1 MKKAAIVWLLFVAVF
16 IIVVAVHAAGTPG
29 GAPAEGRAVELIS
42 WTALGILLVAFGCEF
57 VDSTLGMGYGTTLTP
72 LLILFGF
79 SPLQIVPAVLASEL
93 VTGISAA
100 FAHHR
105 ARNVDLKPGT
115 RAFKVAMVLAACSIV
130 GTVVAVIVA
139 ISIPKVVLQTW
150 IGLLVLAIGVVIL
163 IQVARRALVRFAWPK
178 VLAIGTI
185 ASFNKGMSG
194 GGYGPL
200 VCGGQLL
207 SGIESKNA
215 IAITSL
221 AEGLTCVV
229 GVALYLITRE
239 AFPWRLALPLAVGA
253 LCSVPFSALAVRRIK
268 TKPLTIIIGVVT
280 VVLGVF
286 TLLKTYVL

>member
-1 MKKAAIVWLLFVAVF
+1 MKKTTVLWLLFVAAF
-16 IIVVAVHAAGTPG
+16 MGVVAVHAAATGSE
-29 GAPAEGRAVELIS
+29 APEGGRAIELIS
-42 WTALGILLVAFGCEF
+42 WGALGIVLVAFGCEF

-72 LLILFGF
+72 LLLLFGF

-105 ARNVDLKPGT
+105 ARNVDLTPGT
-115 RAFKVAMVLAACSIV
+115 RAFKVAMVLAACSVV
-130 GTVVAVIVA
+130 GTVAAVLIAV
-139 ISIPKVVLQTW
+139 SIPKIVLKTW
-150 IGLLVLAIGVVIL
+150 IGLLVLAVGIL
-163 IQVARRALVRFAWPK
+163 ILVTVARRVLVRFSWFK
-178 VLAIGTI
+178 VLGLGTL

-207 SGIESKNA
+207 SGIKSKNA

-229 GVALYLITRE
+229 GVIVYLAMGE

-253 LCSVPFSALAVRRIK
+253 LCSVPLSAFAVKKIK
-268 TKPLTIIIGVVT
+268 ARPLTVAIGILT
-280 VVLGVF
+280 TALGIF
-286 TLLKTYVL
+286 TLLKTYIF

>member
-1 MKKAAIVWLLFVAVF
+1 MKKATVIWLLFVIAFVG
-16 IIVVAVHAAGTPG
+16 VVAVHAAITKGDVPQ
-29 GAPAEGRAVELIS
+29 GRTLELVS
-42 WTALGILLVAFGCEF
+42 WLALGVLLIAFGCEL

-72 LLILFGF
+72 LLLLFGF
-79 SPLQIVPAVLASEL
+79 TPLQVVPAVLLSEL

-105 ARNVDLKPGT
+105 ARNVDLRPGT
-115 RAFKVAMVLAACSIV
+115 RAFKVAMVLAACSVV
-130 GTVVAVIVA
+130 GTVVAVLIAINIPRIVL
-139 ISIPKVVLQTW
+139 KTW
-150 IGLLVLAIGVVIL
+150 IGLLVLAVGIL
-163 IQVARRALVRFAWPK
+163 ILVQLLRRALLRFSWAK
-178 VLAIGTI
+178 VLAVGTL

-229 GVALYLITRE
+229 GVVAYLLTRE
-239 AFPWRLALPLAVGA
+239 IFPWRLALPLAVGA
-253 LCSVPFSALAVRRIK
+253 LCSVPLSALAVRKIK
-268 TKPLTIIIGVVT
+268 AKPLTVAIGVLT
-280 VVLGVF
+280 TFLGAF

>member
-1 MKKAAIVWLLFVAVF
+1 MKKATIIWFSFVVAF
-16 IIVVAVHAAGTPG
+16 LGVVAVHAAAGKGEVPQ
-29 GAPAEGRAVELIS
+29 GRTIELVS
-42 WTALGILLVAFGCEF
+42 WLALGVLLIAFGCEL

-72 LLILFGF
+72 VLLLFGF
-79 SPLQIVPAVLASEL
+79 APLQVVPAVLLSEL

-105 ARNVDLKPGT
+105 ARNVDLRPGT
-115 RAFKVAMVLAACSIV
+115 RAFKVATVLAACSVV
-130 GTVVAVIVA
+130 GTVVAVLIAINIPRIVL
-139 ISIPKVVLQTW
+139 KTW
-150 IGLLVLAIGVVIL
+150 IGALVLAVGIL
-163 IQVARRALVRFAWPK
+163 ILVQVVRRALVRFSWVK
-178 VLAIGTI
+178 VLAVGTL

-229 GVALYLITRE
+229 GVAAYLLTKEI
-239 AFPWRLALPLAVGA
+239 FPWRLALPLAVGA
-253 LCSVPFSALAVRRIK
+253 LCSVPLSALAVKKIK
-268 TKPLTIIIGVVT
+268 AKPLTVAIGVLT
-280 VVLGVF
+280 TFLGIF

>member
-1 MKKAAIVWLLFVAVF
+1 MA
-16 IIVVAVHAAGTPG
+16 VVAGHAAASKGEVPQ
-29 GAPAEGRAVELIS
+29 GRTIELVS
-42 WTALGILLVAFGCEF
+42 WLALGVLLIAFGCEL

-72 LLILFGF
+72 VLLLFGF
-79 SPLQIVPAVLASEL
+79 TPLQVVPAVLLSEL

-105 ARNVDLKPGT
+105 ARNVDLRPGT
-115 RAFKVAMVLAACSIV
+115 RPFKVAMVLAACSVV
-130 GTVVAVIVA
+130 GTVVAVLIA
-139 ISIPKVVLQTW
+139 INIPRIILKTW
-150 IGLLVLAIGVVIL
+150 IGVLVLAVGIL
-163 IQVARRALVRFAWPK
+163 ILVQVMRQALVRFSWAK
-178 VLAIGTI
+178 VMAVGTL

-229 GVALYLITRE
+229 GVTAYLLTKEI
-239 AFPWRLALPLAVGA
+239 FPWRLALPLAAGA
-253 LCSVPFSALAVRRIK
+253 LASVPLSALAVKKIK
-268 TKPLTIIIGVVT
+268 AKPLTIAIGVLT
-280 VVLGVF
+280 TFLGIF

>member
-1 MKKAAIVWLLFVAVF
+1 MKKATVLWLLFFAVF
-16 IIVVAVHAAGTPG
+16 LGVVAVHAAVTEDGTPPG
-29 GAPAEGRAVELIS
+29 GRTIEIIS
-42 WTALGILLVAFGCEF
+42 WSALGVLLVAFGCEF

-79 SPLQIVPAVLASEL
+79 SPLQIIPAVLLSEL

-105 ARNVDLKPGT
+105 ARNVDLRPGT
-115 RAFKVAMVLAACSIV
+115 RAFSVAMVLAACSVV

-163 IQVARRALVRFAWPK
+163 IQVARRALVKFAWGK

-229 GVALYLITRE
+229 GVVAYLIGRDV
-239 AFPWRLALPLAVGA
+239 FPWRLALPLAVGA
-253 LCSVPFSALAVRRIK
+253 LLSVPFSALAVKRIK
-268 TKPLTIIIGVVT
+268 TKPLTVTIGILT
-280 VVLGVF
+280 VILGIF

>member
-1 MKKAAIVWLLFVAVF
+1 MKKATIIWLLFVVAF
-16 IIVVAVHAAGTPG
+16 LGVVAVHAAVTKGEVPQ
-29 GAPAEGRAVELIS
+29 GRTIELVS
-42 WTALGILLVAFGCEF
+42 WLALGILLIAFGCEL

-72 LLILFGF
+72 VLLLFGF
-79 SPLQIVPAVLASEL
+79 TPLQVVPAVLLSEL

-105 ARNVDLKPGT
+105 ARNVDLRPGT
-115 RAFKVAMVLAACSIV
+115 RAFKVAMVLAACSVV
-130 GTVVAVIVA
+130 GTVIAVLIATNIPRIVL
-139 ISIPKVVLQTW
+139 KTW
-150 IGLLVLAIGVVIL
+150 IGLLVLAVGIL
-163 IQVARRALVRFAWPK
+163 ILVQLVRRALVRFSWAK
-178 VLAIGTI
+178 VLAVGTL

-229 GVALYLITRE
+229 GVTAYLLTKEI
-239 AFPWRLALPLAVGA
+239 FPWRLALPLAVGA
-253 LCSVPFSALAVRRIK
+253 LCSVPLSAFAVKKIK
-268 TKPLTIIIGVVT
+268 AKPLTIAIGVLT
-280 VVLGVF
+280 TFLGIF
-286 TLLKTYVL
+286 TLLKTYVF

>member
-1 MKKAAIVWLLFVAVF
+1 MKKAAVIWLLFVVAFVG
-16 IIVVAVHAAGTPG
+16 VVAVHAAVSKGQVPQ
-29 GAPAEGRAVELIS
+29 GRTIELVS
-42 WTALGILLVAFGCEF
+42 WLALGILLIAFGCEL

-72 LLILFGF
+72 LLLLFGF
-79 SPLQIVPAVLASEL
+79 TPLQVVPAVLLSEL

-105 ARNVDLKPGT
+105 ARNVDLRPGT
-115 RAFKVAMVLAACSIV
+115 QAFKVAMVLAACSVV
-130 GTVVAVIVA
+130 GTVVAVLIAINIPRIVL
-139 ISIPKVVLQTW
+139 KTW
-150 IGLLVLAIGVVIL
+150 IGLLVLAVGIL
-163 IQVARRALVRFAWPK
+163 ILVQVVRRALVRFSWVK
-178 VLAIGTI
+178 VLAVGTL

-229 GVALYLITRE
+229 GVTAYLLTKEI
-239 AFPWRLALPLAVGA
+239 FPWRLALPLAVGA
-253 LCSVPFSALAVRRIK
+253 LCSVPLSALAVKKIK
-268 TKPLTIIIGVVT
+268 AKPLTVVIGVLT
-280 VVLGVF
+280 TFLGIF
-286 TLLKTYVL
+286 TLVKTYVL